1 VKSLAAPGGGV
12 YGGPE
17 VLEPVCRP
25 MKLQPENDP
34 TIAEFWHAADLVVA
48 PGMSADAAWQ
58 IHLKLTRITDEAW
71 SFVLGWHPGC
81 DLPGYFPWW

>member
-1 VKSLAAPGGGV
+1 
-12 YGGPE
+12 
-17 VLEPVCRP
+17 
-25 MKLQPENDP
+25 MNDDP
-34 TIAEFWHAADLVVA
+34 TIAELHTGIWWLPRCPRCGLA
-48 PGMSADAAWQ
+48 